1 MMSIAWHWHNG
12 FSYQD
17 DQMNAF
23 LQVSQLNNYKCKIF
37 WYWGNAQ
44 SYANNDKTAYND
56 EI

>member
-23 LQVSQLNNYKCKIF
+23 LQVSQLKNYKCKIF